1 MSAPKKKRS
10 EMTSQ
15 ERYQRFIDRGG
26 DPLDVDCG
34 FCHDCGQFPAYKPR
48 VMVANRLTA
57 EVDKYYLDLPQICD
71 ECSKKRGL
79 TRYGILVPKAEMQN
93 MTQAC
98 ETFLVDQPEW
108 VKKVQAKSIKD
119 LMEQGMTEEDA
130 KGMLGVK

>member
-1 MSAPKKKRS
+1 MSKKFS

-15 ERYQRFIDRGG
+15 ERYDRFVDRGG
-26 DPLDVDCG
+26 DPLGEDCG
-34 FCHDCGQFPAYKPR
+34 FCHDCGNFPAYKPR

-57 EVDKYYLDLPQICD
+57 EVDKHYLDLPQVCD
-71 ECSKKRGL
+71 ECAGKRGIS
-79 TRYGILVPKAEMQN
+79 RYGILVPKAELQN

-119 LMEQGMTEEDA
+119 LMEQGMTEDDA
-130 KGMLGVK
+130 KGMLGVS